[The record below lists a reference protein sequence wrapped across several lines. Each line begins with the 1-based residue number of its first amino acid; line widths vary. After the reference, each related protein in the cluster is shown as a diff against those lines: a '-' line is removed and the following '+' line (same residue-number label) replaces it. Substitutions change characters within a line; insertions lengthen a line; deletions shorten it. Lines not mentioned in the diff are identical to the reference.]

1 MSEEQV
7 NQQADEVEDNQIE
20 QEDGM
25 LQDVRVLV
33 VDDEKD
39 VLDSISVAFESEG
52 ALTLTAMD
60 GDEAVRICEED
71 PPDIVILDM
80 MLPKRS
86 GFLALEKI
94 KGKEDSPIVIMVTA
108 NEGKRHQAYGE
119 SLGVDAYM
127 LKPVPLMLLLNKA
140 VELLDAKDEADG
152 ILDDDED

>member
-1 MSEEQV
+1 MSEEQ
-7 NQQADEVEDNQIE
+7 IE
-20 QEDGM
+20 SQNNDVDDVEDGM
-25 LQDVRVLV
+25 LQDVRVLI
-33 VDDEKD
+33 VDDERD
-39 VLDSISVAFESEG
+39 VLDSITMAFESEG

-71 PPDIVILDM
+71 PPEIVILDM

-127 LKPVPLMLLLNKA
+127 QKPVPLGLLLKRA
-140 VELLDAKDEADG
+140 VDLLDAKDEADG
-152 ILDDDED
+152 LLEDE